1 MVADGDGVE
10 CPKCGLTFWNA
21 ASRRNHEDIHESEKT
36 NCDSCEKVFPHS
48 ALLAEHVKKIHTQH
62 EHSDMPDL
70 TEFGFQ
76 NPHNA
81 DGAEGVVVVA
91 KSGAAEP
98 LLTGVEK
105 TLDPEEAFAL
115 LSGVDVAADGEILM
129 LDKPRGGDVYLF
141 NITSKETIGK
151 RLKIVSQRALL
162 LIIVRLADVQAAS

>member
-1 MVADGDGVE
+1 
-10 CPKCGLTFWNA
+10 
-21 ASRRNHEDIHESEKT
+21 
-36 NCDSCEKVFPHS
+36 
-48 ALLAEHVKKIHTQH
+48 
-62 EHSDMPDL
+62 MPDL

-162 LIIVRLADVQAAS
+162 LIIVRLANVQAAS

>member
-1 MVADGDGVE
+1 M
-10 CPKCGLTFWNA
+10 
-21 ASRRNHEDIHESEKT
+21 
-36 NCDSCEKVFPHS
+36 
-48 ALLAEHVKKIHTQH
+48 
-62 EHSDMPDL
+62 
-70 TEFGFQ
+70 
-76 NPHNA
+76 
-81 DGAEGVVVVA
+81 A

-162 LIIVRLADVQAAS
+162 LIIVRLANVQAAS